1 MMVARWAKLRPSTRP
16 ITSSDRE
23 IAMFSP
29 IKDRAF
35 HEPTFLSDEVALPRM
50 PTRLGAIA
58 HAKKKALTFGFAHS
72 KQ

>member
-1 MMVARWAKLRPSTRP
+1 
-16 ITSSDRE
+16 
-23 IAMFSP
+23 MFSP